1 MIQIPEN
8 ISTLSALCA
17 LQDTDLLSSIPGRQ
31 SNNKQSGGGHCSAGT
46 DVHLKI
52 KGGSGS
58 PFVSGSILLSSELW
72 GGHNGGDPGGG
83 PAVARQAL
91 FTS

>member
-31 SNNKQSGGGHCSAGT
+31 SNNKRSGGGGA
-46 DVHLKI
+46 
-52 KGGSGS
+52 
-58 PFVSGSILLSSELW
+58 LLSWNGCSPQNQRGLW
-72 GGHNGGDPGGG
+72 EPLC
-83 PAVARQAL
+83 VRQHP
-91 FTS
+91 FEF